1 MDQSELEGMDVK
13 ELKKLRRDVD
23 KAIETYE
30 ERSRREAMKEV
41 ERIAKE
47 HGISVGE
54 LIGGKSSRKKSAPAP
69 KYRHPDNPELTWSG
83 RGRKPGWL
91 KEQIEQGRQLEDL
104 AI

>member
-1 MDQSELEGMDVK
+1 MKQAELESMDLK

-23 KAIETYE
+23 KAIESYE

-54 LIGGKSSRKKSAPAP
+54 LIGSKSSRKKSAPTP
-69 KYRHPDNPELTWSG
+69 KYRHPESPELTWSG

-91 KEQIEQGRQLEDL
+91 KEQLDQGKSLDDL